1 MYTLDDRIS
10 DLCELEN
17 YVTREDG
24 KEVLVNEVELIQTIQ
39 EMKQDMEA
47 CIGSSG
53 EYMDGK
59 LQEWIKMLEE

>member
-1 MYTLDDRIS
+1 MYILDDRIS

-24 KEVLVNEVELIQTIQ
+24 KEVLVSEVELIQTIQ
-39 EMKQDMEA
+39 EMKQDMEV

>member
-1 MYTLDDRIS
+1 MYALDDRIS

-24 KEVLVNEVELIQTIQ
+24 KEVLVSEVELIQTIQ

>member
-24 KEVLVNEVELIQTIQ
+24 KEVLVSEIELIQTIQ
-39 EMKQDMEA
+39 EMKKDMEA

>member
-24 KEVLVNEVELIQTIQ
+24 KEVLVSEVELIQTIQ
-39 EMKQDMEA
+39 EMKQNMKA

-53 EYMDGK
+53 EYMDRK